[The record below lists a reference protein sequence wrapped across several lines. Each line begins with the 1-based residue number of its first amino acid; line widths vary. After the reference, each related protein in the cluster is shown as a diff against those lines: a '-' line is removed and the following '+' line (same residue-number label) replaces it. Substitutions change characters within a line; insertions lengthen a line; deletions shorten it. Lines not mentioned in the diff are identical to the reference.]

1 MKAITRA
8 ISSAMQDCELTHM
21 DRQALDLDRARQQHE
36 AYNQALRD
44 LAVDVIEL
52 AEQPTLAD
60 SVFVEDAALV
70 FDEIAIITHPGAISR
85 RPETS
90 SIAEALEPLRPL
102 AHIMEPAI
110 LDGGDVLTIGKE
122 VYVGLSSRSNSEAV
136 VQLQQHLESFGYTV
150 HGLEMGKCLHLK
162 TAVTALDD
170 QTVLLNP
177 DWVDVDLFK
186 GYTIVKTHPDEPFGA
201 NVVRVGS
208 SLLYGAGYPNTQ
220 AAIEAL
226 GHDVHV
232 VDMSEL
238 AKAEGAVTCCSL
250 MFN

>member
-1 MKAITRA
+1 
-8 ISSAMQDCELTHM
+8 M
-21 DRQALDLDRARQQHE
+21 DRQPLDLDRARQQHE

-44 LAVDVIEL
+44 LAVDVIAL
-52 AEQPTLAD
+52 PEQPDLAD
-60 SVFVEDAALV
+60 SVFVEDTALV
-70 FDEIAIITHPGAISR
+70 FDEVAIITHPGAISR

-90 SIAEALEPLRPL
+90 SIAEALKPHRPL
-102 AHIMEPAI
+102 ATIKAPAI

-122 VYVGLSSRSNSEAV
+122 VYVGLSSRSNRDAV
-136 VQLQQHLESFGYTV
+136 VQLQQHLQPLGYTV

-170 QTVLLNP
+170 KTVLLNP
-177 DWVDVDLFK
+177 DWVDADLFS
-186 GYTIVKTHPDEPFGA
+186 GYDIVKTHPDEPFGA

-226 GHDVHV
+226 DHDVRV

-250 MFN
+250 MFK

>member
-1 MKAITRA
+1 
-8 ISSAMQDCELTHM
+8 M

-44 LAVDVIEL
+44 LTVDVIEL
-52 AEQPTLAD
+52 PEQPDLAD

-70 FDEIAIITHPGAISR
+70 FDEVAIITHPGAISR

-90 SIAEALEPLRPL
+90 SIAEALEPHRPL
-102 AHIMEPAI
+102 ATIMAPAI

-122 VYVGLSSRSNSEAV
+122 IYVGLSSRSNSEAV
-136 VQLQQHLESFGYTV
+136 VQLQGHLKPFGYTV
-150 HGLEMGKCLHLK
+150 HGLAMGKCLHLK

-177 DWVDVDLFK
+177 DWVDADLFNS
-186 GYTIVKTHPDEPFGA
+186 YNIVNTHPDEPFGA

-208 SLLYGAGYPNTQ
+208 SLLYGAGYPKTQ
-220 AAIEAL
+220 ATIEGL
-226 GHDVHV
+226 GYDVRV

-250 MFN
+250 LFN

>member
-8 ISSAMQDCELTHM
+8 ISSAMQDCELTHLN
-21 DRQALDLDRARQQHE
+21 RQALDLDRARQQHE

-44 LAVDVIEL
+44 LAVEVIEL
-52 AEQPTLAD
+52 PEQPDLAD

-70 FDEIAIITHPGAISR
+70 FDEVAIITHPGAISR

-90 SIAEALEPLRPL
+90 SIAEALEPHRSL
-102 AHIMEPAI
+102 ATIKAPAI

-136 VQLQQHLESFGYTV
+136 VQLQQHLQPFGYTV

-170 QTVLLNP
+170 KTVLLNP
-177 DWVDVDLFK
+177 DWVDADLFS
-186 GYTIVKTHPDEPFGA
+186 GYDIVKTHPDEPFGA

-208 SLLYGAGYPNTQ
+208 SLLYGAGYPHTQ

-226 GHDVHV
+226 GHDVRV

-250 MFN
+250 MFK

>member
-36 AYNQALRD
+36 AYNQVLRD

-52 AEQPTLAD
+52 PEQASLAD
-60 SVFVEDAALV
+60 SVFVEDTALV
-70 FDEIAIITHPGAISR
+70 FDEVAIITHPGAISR
-85 RPETS
+85 RPETR
-90 SIAEALEPLRPL
+90 SIADALEPHRPL
-102 AHIMEPAI
+102 SYIKAPAI
-110 LDGGDVLTIGKE
+110 LDGGDVLTIGKA

-136 VQLQQHLESFGYTV
+136 MQLQQHLQPFGYIV

-162 TAVTALDD
+162 TAVTALND

-177 DWVDVDLFK
+177 DWVDADLFSS
-186 GYTIVKTHPDEPFGA
+186 YNIVKTHPDEPFGA
-201 NVVRVGS
+201 NVVRVGD

-220 AAIEAL
+220 ATIEAL
-226 GHDVHV
+226 GHNVRV

-250 MFN
+250 LFN

>member
-21 DRQALDLDRARQQHE
+21 DRQPLDLERARQQHE
-36 AYNQALRD
+36 AYNQALRE
-44 LAVDVIEL
+44 LSVELIEL
-52 AEQPTLAD
+52 PEQAELAD

-70 FDEIAIITHPGAISR
+70 FDEIAIITHPGAVSR

-90 SIAEALEPLRPL
+90 SIAESLAPYRPL
-102 AHIMEPAI
+102 QTIEAPAI
-110 LDGGDVLTIGKE
+110 LDGGDVLTIGKQ

-136 VQLQQHLESFGYTV
+136 AQLQQYLDPFGYTV

-170 QTVLLNP
+170 QSVLLNP
-177 DWVDVDLFK
+177 DWVDADLFK
-186 GYTIVKTHPDEPFGA
+186 DYTVVTTHPDEPFGA
-201 NVVRVGS
+201 NVVRVGTT
-208 SLLYGAGYPNTQ
+208 LLYGAGYPRTQ
-220 AAIEAL
+220 ASIEAL
-226 GHDVHV
+226 GHTVRV

-250 MFN
+250 LFN

>member
-44 LAVDVIEL
+44 LQVEVIEL
-52 AEQPTLAD
+52 AEEAKLAD
-60 SVFVEDAALV
+60 SVFVEDTALV
-70 FDEIAIITHPGAISR
+70 FDEVAIITHPGAPSR

-90 SIAEALEPLRPL
+90 SIAEALSKHRPL
-102 AHIMEPAI
+102 LYIKEPGI
-110 LDGGDVLTIGKE
+110 LDGGDVLTIGKD
-122 VYVGLSSRSNSEAV
+122 VYVGLSSRSNAEAV
-136 VQLQQHLESFGYTV
+136 VQLQQHLQPFSYAV
-150 HGLEMGKCLHLK
+150 HGLEMGQCLHLK
-162 TAVTALDD
+162 TAVTALDN

-177 DWVDVDLFK
+177 EWVDASLFHSYK
-186 GYTIVKTHPDEPFGA
+186 VVTTHPDEPFGA
-201 NVVRVGS
+201 NVVRVGAH
-208 SLLYGAGYPNTQ
+208 LLYGAGYPKTL
-220 AAIEAL
+220 ASIEAL
-226 GHDVHV
+226 GHQVVV

-250 MFN
+250 LFE

>member
-21 DRQALDLDRARQQHE
+21 ERQALDLNRARQQHE

-44 LAVDVIEL
+44 LTVEVIEL
-52 AEQPTLAD
+52 PEQAELAD

-70 FDEIAIITHPGAISR
+70 FDEVAVITHPGAESR
-85 RPETS
+85 RPETR
-90 SIAEALEPLRPL
+90 SIAEALAPHRQLL
-102 AHIMEPAI
+102 YITAPAI
-110 LDGGDVLTIGKE
+110 LDGGDVLTIGKN

-136 VQLQQHLESFGYTV
+136 AQLQEHLRPFGYTV
-150 HGLEMGKCLHLK
+150 HGIEMGQCLHLK

-170 QTVLLNP
+170 KTVLLNP
-177 DWVDVDLFK
+177 DWVDAELFS
-186 GYTIVKTHPDEPFGA
+186 GYHVVRTHPEEPFGA
-201 NVVRVGS
+201 NVVRVGN
-208 SLLYGAGYPNTQ
+208 SLLYGAGYPNTL
-220 AAIEAL
+220 ASIEVL
-226 GHDVHV
+226 GHTVRV

-250 MFN
+250 LFR